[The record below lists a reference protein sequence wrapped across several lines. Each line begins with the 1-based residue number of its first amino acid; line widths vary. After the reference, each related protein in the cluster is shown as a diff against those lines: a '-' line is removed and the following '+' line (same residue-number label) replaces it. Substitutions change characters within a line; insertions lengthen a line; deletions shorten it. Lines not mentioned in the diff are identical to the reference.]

1 MWSVR
6 KGIPW
11 VAGPRTPTVPGVDVV
26 ASRLNSLPPP
36 AWVVFDDL
44 VNPLRHNGRPW
55 LTLLDDERV
64 PDVPEAKRPTLVV
77 WSSIWTSRPDAL
89 IRFDLAGPMD
99 ASVRWSLMVESTVL
113 DDRQL
118 RHFGTRIGDLVFANL
133 RYTYGQ

>member
-1 MWSVR
+1 M
-6 KGIPW
+6 
-11 VAGPRTPTVPGVDVV
+11 DVV

-64 PDVPEAKRPTLVV
+64 PDVLEAERPTLVV

-89 IRFDLAGPMD
+89 IRFDLDGPMN
-99 ASVRWSLMVESTVL
+99 ASVRWSLMVEAPVL

-118 RHFGTRIGDLVFANL
+118 RHFGKRIGDLVFANL